1 MSRTTSPWWLRLSLW
16 FAATRLGTWVLSR
29 TLPRV
34 DRVLSSVSGGRLSI
48 ARLLSALG
56 APVVELTTVGTKTGK
71 RRSVPVLGFR
81 DGRKWVVVASNW
93 GRDRQPA
100 WYHNLRARPDV
111 ELSFGGETEQY
122 VASEV
127 TGAKRAAYWS
137 RLEALNPGLEAYQ
150 ERSGDRD
157 IPVVVLTPKPMAQA
171 RTAPG
176 GRVSA
181 TQ

>member
-1 MSRTTSPWWLRLSLW
+1 MRGQHVLCQHGANNLAVVAAAL
-16 FAATRLGTWVLSR
+16 AVVCGDATRNLGVVTDA
-29 TLPRV
+29 PRV

-122 VASEV
+122 VA
-127 TGAKRAAYWS
+127 AK
-137 RLEALNPGLEAYQ
+137 
-150 ERSGDRD
+150 
-157 IPVVVLTPKPMAQA
+157 
-171 RTAPG
+171 
-176 GRVSA
+176 
-181 TQ
+181 

>member
-1 MSRTTSPWWLRLSLW
+1 MARTTSPWWLRLSLW

-93 GRDRQPA
+93 DATDSPPGTTTCEPGRTSSCPSV
-100 WYHNLRARPDV
+100 ARRSSTS
-111 ELSFGGETEQY
+111 L
-122 VASEV
+122 
-127 TGAKRAAYWS
+127 AK
-137 RLEALNPGLEAYQ
+137 
-150 ERSGDRD
+150 
-157 IPVVVLTPKPMAQA
+157 
-171 RTAPG
+171 
-176 GRVSA
+176 
-181 TQ
+181 